1 MRHFGLIGYPLSH
14 SFSERYFREKFRRE
28 KITGCLYKNYPL
40 ETIDRFPRLV
50 AGIPGLEGL
59 NVTIP
64 YKQAIL
70 PYLDK
75 LSDEAVEIG
84 AVNTIRIYPGKILG
98 FNTDLFGFTG
108 ALKPH
113 LKEMHK
119 RALVLG
125 SGGASLAVRYALK
138 QMDIGFLTVS
148 RAPDR
153 TQAMIGYPELTHEIL
168 QDHLLIINTTP
179 LGMFPNV
186 SSAPDIPYEALTTR
200 HLLFDL
206 VYNPPET
213 QFMKLGRK
221 AGARALNGL
230 EMLRLQAEKSWEI
243 WNRD

>member
-1 MRHFGLIGYPLSH
+1 MRQFGLIGYPLSH

-28 KITGCLYKNYPL
+28 NISGCLYKNYPL
-40 ETIDRFPRLV
+40 ETIDRFPQLV
-50 AGIPGLEGL
+50 AGIPDLEGL

-70 PYLDK
+70 PYLDQ
-75 LSDEAVEIG
+75 LSGEAAEIG
-84 AVNTIRIYPGKILG
+84 AVNTIRIYPGKIMG

-148 RAPDR
+148 RTPGR
-153 TQAMIGYPELTHEIL
+153 TQAMIGYPGLTHEIL
-168 QDHLLIINTTP
+168 QEHLLIINTTP

-186 SSAPDIPYEALTTR
+186 SSAPDIPYEALTAR